1 MIGGYPKLMGGAEQ
15 KQRRV
20 LVLGATGLI
29 GSAIVARLVA
39 DGWAVTAVVRKIGTG
54 ARGLPADRLLQLDL
68 AKTTRPG
75 DWLLHLDG
83 VDAVVNSAGALQD
96 GGRDSLALVHEVGP
110 AALFEACERKG
121 IRRVIHISA
130 MGADPAAPTRFA
142 RTKGAADQRLEASP
156 LDWVILRPSVIVGRA
171 AYGGSALFRGLASLP
186 LQLRIEGAAPLSVV
200 QLDDVAETVARM
212 LAPEAPAR
220 VSFDL
225 PGPQPL
231 SMEQVVANYRHWL
244 GWKPARIV
252 TLPGW
257 LMTIAYR
264 LGDLAGL
271 LGWRAPVRSTT
282 GQELARGS
290 VGDPE
295 RWTSLTGIIPRSL
308 DAALAAS
315 PASVQERWFAR
326 LYLLKPLAFTIFAA
340 FWIVTG
346 ILSLTVGY
354 AEGVV
359 QMREGGA
366 GMLAVPGAVGGA
378 LADLLIGFAILWRP
392 TTRGGLWAALA
403 LSIVYLVAGTVMMP
417 KLWIEP
423 LGPLMKIWP
432 ILTLNLFLLAILDER

>member
-1 MIGGYPKLMGGAEQ
+1 MGSTG

-29 GSAIVARLVA
+29 GSAIVARLA
-39 DGWAVTAVVRKIGTG
+39 SDGWAVTAVVRRIGSD
-54 ARGLPADRLLQLDL
+54 ARRLPADRLFQLDL
-68 AKTTRPG
+68 AKAVRPE
-75 DWLLHLDG
+75 DWLPLLDG
-83 VDAVVNSAGALQD
+83 VDAIVNSAGALQD
-96 GGRDSLALVHEVGP
+96 GGRDSLKLVHEAGP
-110 AALFEACERKG
+110 AALFEACERAG
-121 IRRVIHISA
+121 VRRVVHISA
-130 MGADPAAPTRFA
+130 MGADPDAPTSFA
-142 RTKGAADQRLEASP
+142 RTKGAADQRLEGSN
-156 LDWVILRPSVIVGRA
+156 LDWVILRPSVVVGRA

-186 LQLRIEGAAPLSVV
+186 RLPRIDDAAPLCVV
-200 QLDDVAETVARM
+200 QLDDVTETVARL
-212 LAPEAPAR
+212 LAPDAPSR
-220 VSFDL
+220 VVFDL

-231 SMEQVVANYRHWL
+231 SMEQVVASYRRWL

-252 TLPGW
+252 AVPGAV
-257 LMTIAYR
+257 MAIAWR

-271 LGWRAPVRSTT
+271 LGWRAPIRSTT
-282 GQELARGS
+282 GRELARGS
-290 VGDPE
+290 VGDPA
-295 RWTSLTGIIPRSL
+295 RWTSLTGIVPRSL

-326 LYLLKPLAFTIFAA
+326 LYLLKPLALVIFAA

-392 TTRGGLWAALA
+392 TTRWGLWAALA
-403 LSIVYLVAGTVMMP
+403 LSIVYLVAGSVMMP

-432 ILTLNLFLLAILDER
+432 ILMLNLFLLAILDER